1 MISALGMQKQAD
13 LRVASVVYRESPKIA
28 RDIQKKPVSEKK
40 EKEKKMKRKYQERLK
55 SMMEQIGHK
64 WSKSNCL
71 WWYMPINSTW
81 KGEAG
86 GLVLKL
92 P

>member
-1 MISALGMQKQAD
+1 MISALGMQRQAD
-13 LRVASVVYRESPKIA
+13 LRVASVVYKESSKIA

-64 WSKSNCL
+64 WWC
-71 WWYMPINSTW
+71 MPINSTW
-81 KGEAG
+81 KREAG

-92 P
+92 A